1 MKVSIEVPY
10 RDIDAMG
17 HVNNAVYF
25 SYFEFARQK
34 YWEAAVGLES
44 HLDIGFVMASASIDY
59 RLPAHMR
66 DVLEVEIRC
75 PRIGTS
81 SFDFAYRI
89 TRGSEL
95 VAEGRSTQVLWDWH
109 GGGKRVFT
117 DALRRRIGEFE
128 DGTASRGEV
137 R

>member
-1 MKVSIEVPY
+1 MKVAIEVPY

-44 HLDIGFVMASASIDY
+44 HLDIAFVMASASIDY
-59 RLPAHMR
+59 RLPAHRR

-75 PRIGTS
+75 PRIGAS
-81 SFDFAYRI
+81 SFDFTYRI
-89 TRGSEL
+89 TRGDEL

-109 GGGKRVFT
+109 GGGKQAFSEE
-117 DALRRRIGEFE
+117 LRRRIEAFERTGE
-128 DGTASRGEV
+128 R
-137 R
+137 

>member
-1 MKVSIEVPY
+1 MKVGIEVPY

-34 YWEAAVGLES
+34 YWEAAVGVAS

-59 RLPAHMR
+59 RLPAFMGDR
-66 DVLEVEIRC
+66 LEVEIHCTRT
-75 PRIGTS
+75 GSS

-89 TRGSEL
+89 TRGAEL
-95 VAEGRSTQVLWDWH
+95 VAEGRSTQVLWDWRD
-109 GGGKRVFT
+109 GGGKRAFS
-117 DALRRRIGEFE
+117 DELRGKLAALE
-128 DGTASRGEV
+128 ALSS
-137 R
+137 